1 LADDIL
7 PAGLIAAR
15 HADEQASFKHV
26 VGDGNLRSEPHRI
39 VGRHHDPKLPVH
51 QPLGELAE
59 IDVQH
64 QRIGRNLQTLGMR
77 MMFDVGNAPITKPIR
92 GLDQLDQT
100 SQHILIGFVIASNWT
115 APRHLRGVSESRIN
129 LENDLGHSSPPC
141 VFPLAPL
148 LDA

>member
-1 LADDIL
+1 LADNVL
-7 PAGLIAAR
+7 PACLVAAR
-15 HADEQASFKHV
+15 HADEQASLQHV
-26 VGDGNLRSEPHRI
+26 VGDGNLRREPHRI

-64 QRIGRNLQTLGMR
+64 QRIGRYLQTLGMR
-77 MMFDVGNAPITKPIR
+77 VMLDVGNAPITKPIC

-100 SQHILIGFVIASNWT
+100 RQHILIGFVIASNRT

-129 LENDLGHSSPPC
+129 LENDLGHCLPPC
-141 VFPLAPL
+141 VFSLAPL
-148 LDA
+148 SGA